1 VKLLRVLQEHEV
13 RPVGGSQLRPVD
25 VRVLAAT
32 NVDLTHAVADGRFRS
47 DLYYRIKVVTIALP
61 PLRDRREDV
70 PLLVD
75 HLLKRA
81 ARQCEKDVA
90 GVSEAALAV
99 LRAYNWPGNIREL
112 RNVLERALLTS
123 PDGRLHLDRALPAS
137 PPAAARPVPPSAE
150 PRAQNEILSDRSLRR
165 LERDNMV
172 SALER
177 AGWRVAGKGGA
188 AELLG
193 VRPSTLKSRMKALG
207 IGRADRDRGR
217 RDGAVPPRQPRE

>member
-1 VKLLRVLQEHEV
+1 
-13 RPVGGSQLRPVD
+13 VD
-25 VRVLAAT
+25 VRVIAAT
-32 NVDLTHAVADGRFRS
+32 NRDLEQAVRQGSFRA
-47 DLYYRIKVVTIALP
+47 DLYYRLGVFPLRLP
-61 PLRDRREDV
+61 PLRERGDDV
-70 PLLVD
+70 LALAEA
-75 HLLKRA
+75 LAGKL
-81 ARQCEKDVA
+81 ARGLGRPVPA
-90 GVSEAALAV
+90 LEAADAAA
-99 LRAYNWPGNIREL
+99 LRSYGWPGNVREL